1 MQNLYLDM
9 NVLAED
15 AIRRHREAIN
25 PTTVRHLP
33 YDLKSERPYRPN
45 ERLCQLIHQL
55 GHTFVQ
61 FGQWLEQRAARLQN
75 VYPQPRLKNVY

>member
-15 AIRRHREAIN
+15 AIHRHREAIH
-25 PTTVRHLP
+25 PTTARHLP

-45 ERLCQLIHQL
+45 ERLCRLIHGL
-55 GHTFVQ
+55 GHAFVQ
-61 FGQWLEQRAARLQN
+61 FGQWLEQRAAQLQT
-75 VYPQPRLKNVY
+75 VYSQPRFKNVY